1 MQRSLVGALFSALV
15 LAAPVAAQKPAPKD
29 TAKAGGMA
37 GMAGM
42 AGMDHSKMGG
52 MDHAAMHE
60 QMMKGQK
67 GESWKELDAYHALM
81 MATWHPAKDSSN
93 LAPFRARAA
102 EMVAAAKTVA
112 ASKAPASCGGKA
124 EIVAAQKA
132 LPAET
137 EKAATLAAGKTSDA
151 DLKAALKGLHDKFE
165 VLEMGCGGMEM
176 KGMAPKK

>member
-1 MQRSLVGALFSALV
+1 MQRFCTGALMGAL
-15 LAAPVAAQKPAPKD
+15 LMAAPLAAQKPAPKD
-29 TAKAGGMA
+29 TAKA

-67 GESWKELDAYHALM
+67 GEAWKELDAYHALM

-93 LAPFRARAA
+93 LAPFRAKAV

-137 EKAATLAAGKTSDA
+137 EKAAALAAGKTSDA
-151 DLKAALKGLHDKFE
+151 DLKTALKALHDKFE
-165 VLEMGCGGMEM
+165 VLEMGCGGMDM